1 MAEELPVTVG
11 PENFGKTTS
20 FSAKEIESLDD
31 IRSGE
36 CFEAKGPVVSSGT
49 VNKDKDIPKSFNR
62 NGVAE
67 PDVDVDLVKILVLC
81 ALEWLTPRGLV
92 DQRES
97 AETLGEF
104 SCADPLPIASN
115 LEEVL
120 IVFEGVA
127 ANNAIELLG
136 RPLCLVVG
144 SVGIITRPNGRQDSV
159 RVVDVF
165 NNLIMGHGREEGK
178 SLTL

>member
-1 MAEELPVTVG
+1 M
-11 PENFGKTTS
+11 
-20 FSAKEIESLDD
+20 
-31 IRSGE
+31 
-36 CFEAKGPVVSSGT
+36 
-49 VNKDKDIPKSFNR
+49 
-62 NGVAE
+62 
-67 PDVDVDLVKILVLC
+67 
-81 ALEWLTPRGLV
+81 GLV

-165 NNLIMGHGREEGK
+165 NNLIMGHGREEGQ

>member
-1 MAEELPVTVG
+1 MYVPSSFENGDVG
-11 PENFGKTTS
+11 VPP
-20 FSAKEIESLDD
+20 LDQ
-31 IRSGE
+31 SMG
-36 CFEAKGPVVSSGT
+36 GPVVSSGT
-49 VNKDKDIPKSFNR
+49 VNKDKDIPKYSNR

-67 PDVDVDLVKILVLC
+67 SDVDVDLVKILVLC
-81 ALEWLTPRGLV
+81 GLKWFTPRGLV